1 MSLATD
7 FAINWPGDA
16 IFGPGRSDSLGDILA
31 SRGQRRAMI
40 VTDPGLEDAGVLARI
55 QAALDK
61 GGVAHKTYAGVEPN
75 PTTGGVADAHA
86 LWKTEPFDALIAL
99 GGGSAMDTGKGLMA
113 EIITGA
119 TAEEA
124 YDLEIDKGTGPTPPF
139 YVLPTTSGTGSEC
152 SLGAVLKSPTRKFVI
167 RGRRLQPPTVIMDPE
182 LTLTLP
188 PRMTAMTGFDAYCH
202 ALGAFANNQVNPVSD
217 ELALQS
223 MRLLLDWLPTAVE
236 DGANIE
242 ARAAVMQASWL
253 AGVCLGQVGVDG
265 IHGLA
270 TPIESLINAVHGEV
284 LGIIL
289 PHMVSFNIETQQA
302 RYALAARR
310 LGLVEEATPD
320 ADAAKAMLEASL
332 RLRGVTGGRARFSEL
347 GIEPTQIPDLVRMAL
362 LSQATHRNGR
372 PLEAD
377 SIARLYEAMI

>member
-1 MSLATD
+1 MTLAAS
-7 FAINWPGDA
+7 FNINWPGDA
-16 IFGPGRSDSLGDILA
+16 MFGPGRVDTLGELLA
-31 SRGQRRAMI
+31 SRGQKRAMI
-40 VTDPGLEDAGVLARI
+40 VTDPGLEAAGVLGRV

-61 GGVAHKTYAGVEPN
+61 SGVAHKAYTGVEPN
-75 PTTGGVADAHA
+75 PTTRGVAEANE
-86 LWKTEPFDALIAL
+86 LWKSQPFDALIAL

-124 YDLEIDKGTGPTPPF
+124 YDLDIDKGAGPTPPF
-139 YVLPTTSGTGSEC
+139 YALPTTSGTGSES
-152 SLGAVLKSPTRKFVI
+152 SLGAVLKSPSRKFVI

-182 LTLTLP
+182 LTLSLP

-202 ALGAFANNQVNPVSD
+202 ALGAFTNNQVNPVSD

-223 MRLLLDWLPTAVE
+223 MRLLIEWLPVAVK

-270 TPIESLINAVHGEV
+270 TPIESKINAVHGEV
-284 LGIIL
+284 LGVIL
-289 PHMVSFNIETQQA
+289 PHMVAFNAKTQGD
-302 RYALAARR
+302 RYALAARW
-310 LGLVEEATPD
+310 LGLATDATSDAEAAT
-320 ADAAKAMLEASL
+320 ALTRVSLEL
-332 RLRGVTGGRARFSEL
+332 RAVTGGREKFSEI
-347 GIEPTQIPDLVRMAL
+347 GIDASMIPDLVRMAL

-372 PLEAD
+372 PLEAEN
-377 SIARLYEAMI
+377 IASLYEAMI